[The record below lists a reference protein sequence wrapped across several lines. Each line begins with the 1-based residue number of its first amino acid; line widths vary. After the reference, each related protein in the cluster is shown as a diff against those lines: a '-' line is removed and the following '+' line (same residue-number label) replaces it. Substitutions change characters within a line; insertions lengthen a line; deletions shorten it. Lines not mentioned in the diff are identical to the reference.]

1 MLRSVRSIIAFGL
14 EVMLCDDMISEAD
27 YIIISCPLASVL
39 DNIQWIFLV
48 LLNGPF
54 DVRHVTVSHLKRRH
68 PKECIYIGIVHYHIK
83 KQTKWCLKLK
93 APFRLF
99 FMKFINGL

>member
-27 YIIISCPLASVL
+27 YIIISSPLASVL
-39 DNIQWIFLV
+39 DNIQCWISLV

-54 DVRHVTVSHLKRRH
+54 DVRHVTVSHLKRMH
-68 PKECIYIGIVHYHIK
+68 PKE
-83 KQTKWCLKLK
+83 
-93 APFRLF
+93 
-99 FMKFINGL
+99 

>member
-27 YIIISCPLASVL
+27 YIIISSPLASVL
-39 DNIQWIFLV
+39 DNIQWISLV

-68 PKECIYIGIVHYHIK
+68 PKEGIYIGIV
-83 KQTKWCLKLK
+83 
-93 APFRLF
+93 
-99 FMKFINGL
+99 N